1 MQLVVAL
8 PFSVLFRLCILLGF
22 IFYCWLQNTA
32 GIDNDEVDGNSICSF
47 RKKKGIKGTTKHAPL
62 LKNEKIEPSLTSK
75 IPDPHPLQGTIV
87 SSEPPLHHSLQ
98 NLNNFPLVE
107 NDRGD
112 RGSSYFGS
120 NVKGDM
126 SGETHDIPENAHSGK
141 IAIEKIQ
148 EGTETSGK
156 TKLSMGVQ
164 STGNTEKV
172 ECTETVCEEEASEK
186 TEHKQEVW
194 GRMDEEN
201 SKFHVTKMGSLESTA
216 TTQGSDT
223 AVSLAP
229 GISKQSL
236 QELKKLL
243 SEGPLPAHGPNYRD
257 GSSGTFSQQNLK
269 PVEKRAE
276 KQGRP
281 FETLSL
287 HFGKDTQKYHS
298 FHEEGAGQQSNPL
311 LVLSS
316 AGSDQPQ
323 PVGGEVDQPFLKQP
337 ETSMSA
343 ESSAPEIQFDSSAGN
358 AGKDI

>member
-156 TKLSMGVQ
+156 TKLSMAVQ
-164 STGNTEKV
+164 STGNPEKV